1 MIERDQLATEDI
13 GGGIAAVESINRDD
27 LREAVAV
34 DITGGELRERI
45 TKHDRRRG
53 RWLKAINRK
62 R

>member
-1 MIERDQLATEDI
+1 MIERDQLATKDV

-34 DITGGELRERI
+34 DITGGELRKRI
-45 TKHDRRRG
+45 TKHDRRLGG
-53 RWLKAINRK
+53 RLKAIDRK